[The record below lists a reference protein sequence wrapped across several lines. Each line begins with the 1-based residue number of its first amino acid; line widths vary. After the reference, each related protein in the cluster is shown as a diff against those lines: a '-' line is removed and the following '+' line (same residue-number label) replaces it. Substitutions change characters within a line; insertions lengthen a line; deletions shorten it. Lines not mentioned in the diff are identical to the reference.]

1 MSELAVTDSCD
12 TLVIGAG
19 ALGLMTALRLARR
32 GVDVIVADRG
42 LPMSEASGVNAG
54 SLAAQN
60 KLLSLI
66 PHTLAALELWRG
78 MESFLGADVGFSN
91 PGGYRVATSDSDREV
106 LKRSSD
112 EQQEAGVTSD
122 WLDPAQI
129 ASRAPFLGSAVTAA
143 TFSLNDCFASPLMFA
158 PALIDA
164 AKAAGVRIAHSQSVT
179 AIERNTDGAGY
190 RVRTASASVRC
201 ARLVV
206 AAGAWSSWVT
216 RLAGVSLP
224 LVQDINMI
232 SVSAPAAPFMQGVVT
247 HVRGILT
254 LKQVANGTC
263 LIGGGWQGAGDL
275 GSDRKDID
283 YESALHNIRLAI
295 SVIPKIKSLML
306 ARQWSGFEGVTP
318 DSCPYLGA
326 LPGLPD
332 AFIVACARG
341 GWTLSPILALML
353 SELMLDGDT
362 ALAHSLFDP
371 ARFAHA

>member
-1 MSELAVTDSCD
+1 MSGVAVDDSCD

-32 GVDVIVADRG
+32 GVDVIVVDRG
-42 LPMSEASGVNAG
+42 MPMSEASGVNAG

-60 KLLSLI
+60 KLLPLI

-78 MESFLGADVGFSN
+78 MELFLGADVGFSN
-91 PGGYRVATSDSDREV
+91 PGGYRVATSESDREV
-106 LKRSSD
+106 LKRSSA
-112 EQQEAGVTSD
+112 EQQEAGVASD

-129 ASRAPFLGSAVTAA
+129 GARAPFIGSAVIAA
-143 TFSLNDCFASPLMFA
+143 TFSPDDCFASPLLFA

-164 AKAAGVRIAHSQSVT
+164 AKSAGVRIAHSESVT
-179 AIERNTDGAGY
+179 AIERRTDGAGY
-190 RVRTASASVRC
+190 RISTANASVRC

-216 RLAGVSLP
+216 RLAGLSLP
-224 LVQDINMI
+224 LMQDINMI
-232 SVSAPAAPFMQGVVT
+232 SVSAPAPPFMQGVVT

-275 GSDRKDID
+275 GSDRKDLD
-283 YESALHNIRLAI
+283 YESALHNLRLAV
-295 SVIPKIKSLML
+295 SVIPKIGSLTL

-318 DSCPYLGA
+318 DSCPYLGP
-326 LPGLPD
+326 LPGLPG

-341 GWTLSPILALML
+341 GWTLSPILSLML

-362 ALAHSLFDP
+362 ALAHSLFNP
-371 ARFAHA
+371 ARFADA

>member
-1 MSELAVTDSCD
+1 
-12 TLVIGAG
+12 
-19 ALGLMTALRLARR
+19 
-32 GVDVIVADRG
+32 
-42 LPMSEASGVNAG
+42 
-54 SLAAQN
+54 
-60 KLLSLI
+60 
-66 PHTLAALELWRG
+66 
-78 MESFLGADVGFSN
+78 
-91 PGGYRVATSDSDREV
+91 
-106 LKRSSD
+106 
-112 EQQEAGVTSD
+112 
-122 WLDPAQI
+122 
-129 ASRAPFLGSAVTAA
+129 
-143 TFSLNDCFASPLMFA
+143 
-158 PALIDA
+158 
-164 AKAAGVRIAHSQSVT
+164 
-179 AIERNTDGAGY
+179 
-190 RVRTASASVRC
+190 
-201 ARLVV
+201 
-206 AAGAWSSWVT
+206 
-216 RLAGVSLP
+216 
-224 LVQDINMI
+224 MI

-295 SVIPKIKSLML
+295 SVIPKIKSLTL

-341 GWTLSPILALML
+341 GWTLAPILSLML

-362 ALAHSLFDP
+362 TLAHSLFDP